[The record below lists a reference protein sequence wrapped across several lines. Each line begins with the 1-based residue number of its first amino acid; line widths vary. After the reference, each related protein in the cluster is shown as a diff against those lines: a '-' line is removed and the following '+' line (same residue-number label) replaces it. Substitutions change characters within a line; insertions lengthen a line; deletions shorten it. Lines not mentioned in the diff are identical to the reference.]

1 MEGAWVGLKRGE
13 GHGIKDEKGEGV
25 YTGWGVGLDI
35 EKGGRLMAL
44 LREREKQQQQ
54 QQQQQQDES
63 LENITRFIETEL
75 TVAAAFDNSNCSR

>member
-13 GHGIKDEKGEGV
+13 GNVIKDEKGEGV

-35 EKGGRLMAL
+35 KKGGRLLEL
-44 LREREKQQQQ
+44 LREREKQQM

-75 TVAAAFDNSNCSR
+75 TVAATFDDSNCSR